1 MRQPITISH
10 KLHPARQQGKSL
22 ATVTAIKYA
31 LVTNKSLAIGTA
43 NVDALYDKI
52 KFEYPEAKLSKH
64 DGYVLVEKE
73 DQND

>member
-10 KLHPARQQGKSL
+10 KLHPARQQNKSL
-22 ATVTAIKYA
+22 AQSHVIKWCLA
-31 LVTNKSLAIGTA
+31 SNKSLAIGTT

-64 DGYVLVEKE
+64 EGYVLVEKE
-73 DQND
+73 